1 MKAQKFGH
9 GVFLSSMPDFKSTQ
23 KVRCFYGS
31 PETFWGW
38 ALMTHLKQTVWVMI
52 VAILGVGNVMAT
64 EEAEYTVV
72 LKDQSFEVRDYEPH
86 ILAETIVDGKF
97 SNAGNKAFGRL
108 FKYISGDNTS
118 QQTIEMTSP
127 VAQEAESE
135 KIDMTSPVGQKR
147 ENDSWVVSFM
157 MPASYTM
164 ETLPQPKDPKIT
176 LRQVPRQRMAVVR
189 YSGTWSEKGYQNHK
203 NKLDAWINENGFR
216 AIGEPVWARYNPPFM
231 PWFLRRNEVLVPI
244 VIPVDIE

>member
-1 MKAQKFGH
+1 
-9 GVFLSSMPDFKSTQ
+9 
-23 KVRCFYGS
+23 
-31 PETFWGW
+31 
-38 ALMTHLKQTVWVMI
+38 MTHLKQTVGI
-52 VAILGVGNVMAT
+52 VFLTILGLGNVMAT

-72 LKDQSFEVRDYEPH
+72 LKDQDFEVRDYAPH
-86 ILAETIVDGKF
+86 ILAENVVDGKF

-118 QQTIEMTSP
+118 QQKIEMTSP

-176 LRQVPRQRMAVVR
+176 LRQVPVQRVAVVFAA
-189 YSGTWSEKGYQNHK
+189 Q
-203 NKLDAWINENGFR
+203 
-216 AIGEPVWARYNPPFM
+216 
-231 PWFLRRNEVLVPI
+231 
-244 VIPVDIE
+244 

>member
-1 MKAQKFGH
+1 MNAQKSAH
-9 GVFLSSMPDFKSTQ
+9 GAFLSSMPDFKGTQ

-31 PETFWGW
+31 PESVWWW
-38 ALMTHLKQTVWVMI
+38 ALMTHLKQIVWVMI

-72 LKDQSFEVRDYEPH
+72 LKDQDFEVRDYEPH

-108 FKYISGDNTS
+108 FKYIAGDNTS
-118 QQTIEMTSP
+118 QQKIE
-127 VAQEAESE
+127 
-135 KIDMTSPVGQKR
+135 MTSPVGQKR

-176 LRQVPRQRMAVVR
+176 LRQVPVQFPASKRC
-189 YSGTWSEKGYQNHK
+189 GKT
-203 NKLDAWINENGFR
+203 
-216 AIGEPVWARYNPPFM
+216 
-231 PWFLRRNEVLVPI
+231 
-244 VIPVDIE
+244 